1 MLERMISLNINN
13 YIETQ
18 YREIYQHLNVEYI
31 ELYNSFNSLQLRE
44 IFSTLHQLFVTNYK
58 LMNQRLP
65 TGDHGAHFWAVPS
78 RSLVLA
84 INTATGMKRALKNT
98 EYAFVFDDYYDS
110 LIKES
115 EEFLSTSGGSL
126 LPPNMEKVNLYYT
139 IPIIL
144 PSNTIKIDSI
154 NEQGQI
160 ADLKIIGEGSYAK
173 VFSYTDPFYSKK
185 FVLKRAKND
194 LNDKELKRFEEEF
207 LQMKCLL
214 SPFIVE
220 VYIYNKDKNEY
231 IMEYMDSTL
240 ENYISSNN
248 SNLDFNKRK
257 GIAFQILKA
266 FKYIHSKNLLHRDI
280 SPNNVLVKLYDDVNV
295 IKISDFGLVKIQ
307 DSTLTSLNTELK
319 GCFNDPGLLTYGF
332 SNYSMEHE
340 TYALT
345 RLIIFVLTGKIN
357 LTNIGNELLASFV
370 KKGLS
375 PDLNKRFH
383 SVDEMEKYIRDI
395 LSSYNVG

>member
-1 MLERMISLNINN
+1 MNINN

-31 ELYNSFNSLQLRE
+31 ELYNSFNSSQLRE

-65 TGDHGAHFWAVPS
+65 TGDYGAHFWAEPS

-84 INTATGMKRALKNT
+84 INTATGMKRTLKNT

-126 LPPNMEKVNLYYT
+126 LPPNMEKVDLYYT

-154 NEQGQI
+154 NEQAQI

-185 FVLKRAKND
+185 FVLKRAKKD

-266 FKYIHSKNLLHRDI
+266 FKYIHSKNFLHRDI

-383 SVDEMEKYIRDI
+383 SVDEMEKDIRDI